1 MKHFSD
7 EETICAISTPLG
19 NGGIGII
26 RLSGKRSFEIGDRIF
41 RSDKNK
47 NLQNSPTYQL
57 HYGRII
63 NPCSGE
69 IVDEALASV
78 MRAPRSYT
86 AEDVLELS
94 CHGNLRSLRNVLSL
108 LIQQGARE
116 ALPGEFTKRAFL
128 NGRIDLV
135 QAEAVMDLV
144 SAESEA
150 GRRNALNNLNG
161 KFSKIISEL
170 REDMVN
176 LLAKMEAN
184 IDFSE
189 EEIEVMPAG
198 KAIQCLYL
206 LLDRVEELLKTARDG
221 RIAREG
227 YLVVIAGKP
236 NVGKSSLLNIL
247 LEKNRAIVTPVAG
260 TTRDS
265 LEESVLLQG
274 VRIRLVDTA
283 GIRTTE
289 DLVEK
294 EGIRRTE
301 NHLCEADLVLW
312 LVDAKLGLT
321 PEDDKEIEKIG
332 RKNYFVLFNKMD
344 LVPNLSLIENRT
356 VPKER
361 ILKISSLSKNGIK
374 ELEDRIIDEST
385 KCYEGP
391 KLEEAAVVVRGRHE
405 NLLKAAKNSLL
416 RACDSLKNNM
426 SAEFIALD
434 LKGAVDELG
443 EILGICAPEE
453 VLDRI
458 FKDFCIGK

>member
-1 MKHFSD
+1 MKPPAD

-26 RLSGKRSFEIGDRIF
+26 RLSGKKSFEIGDRIF
-41 RSDKNK
+41 RSNKKN
-47 NLQNSPTYQL
+47 NLQNSPTCQI

-63 NPCSGE
+63 NPFTGE
-69 IVDEALASV
+69 ILDEALASV

-94 CHGNLRSLRNVLSL
+94 CHGNLRSLRNVLSI

-135 QAEAVMDLV
+135 QAEAVMDLI

-161 KFSKIISEL
+161 TFSRIISEL
-170 REDMVN
+170 REELII
-176 LLAKMEAN
+176 LLARIEAN

-189 EEIEVMPAG
+189 EEIEVFPAD
-198 KAIQCLYL
+198 KARQSVSL
-206 LLDRVEELLKTARDG
+206 LINKVEDLLKTARDG

-227 YLVVIAGKP
+227 YLVAIAGKP

-247 LEKNRAIVTPVAG
+247 LEKDRAIVTPVAG

-274 VRIRLVDTA
+274 VRVRLLDTA
-283 GIRTTE
+283 GIRRTD

-301 NHLCEADLVLW
+301 NHLAEADLVLW
-312 LVDAKLGLT
+312 MVDASIGLT
-321 PEDDKEIEKIG
+321 PEDNKEIEKISG
-332 RKNYFVLFNKMD
+332 KNYLILFNKMD
-344 LVPNLSLIENRT
+344 LVHHFSWTENRII
-356 VPKER
+356 PKGR
-361 ILKISSLSKNGIK
+361 ILRISSLSNYGIK
-374 ELEDRIIDEST
+374 ELKERIVYESEKYSGASKID
-385 KCYEGP
+385 G
-391 KLEEAAVVVRGRHE
+391 AAVVVRGRHE
-405 NLLKAAKNSLL
+405 DLLKAAKEALL
-416 RACDSLKNNM
+416 RASESLKDNM
-426 SAEFIALD
+426 SIEFVALD
-434 LKGAVDELG
+434 LKGALNVLG